1 MSKTRKDPGT
11 GNYVEYVNTAR
22 VYGIAPDGTA
32 TEIAQPEAE
41 SWSNSDKCYNYD
53 FTVGSYNGFRIEGA
67 SDLQFL
73 EGN

>member
-41 SWSNSDKCYNYD
+41 SWSDSDKCYNYD
-53 FTVGSYNGFRIEGA
+53 
-67 SDLQFL
+67 
-73 EGN
+73 